1 MDTPTETITHE
12 FPLGSNHFVTQSGR
26 SVQVFKGRAGDRFNM
41 DPGTPVKVFTPP
53 EQWGDRW
60 GWNLREDGDGIV
72 FTHTT

>member
-1 MDTPTETITHE
+1 MPDETVVHE
-12 FPLGSNHFVTQSGR
+12 FPLKGAEHFVTQVGR
-26 SVQVFKGRAGDRFNM
+26 SVQVFERREGDPFNI
-41 DPGTPVKVFTPP
+41 DLTEPVKVFTLP